1 MGNGVMG
8 SVYPFLT
15 IIGAAGVEC
24 STFTTPG
31 TDPSTV
37 LSLRVNDANGFPL
50 LTIHATGIPDDV
62 MQRLVAATAPVPPRK
77 LELVR

>member
-1 MGNGVMG
+1 MGHSVMS

-15 IIGAAGVEC
+15 ILGAAGVEC

-31 TDPSTV
+31 VDPTTV
-37 LSLRVNDANGFPL
+37 LSLRINDENGFPL
-50 LTIHATGIPDDV
+50 FTAHITGIPDDV
-62 MQRLVAATAPVPPRK
+62 MRRLVDAAAPVPLRR

>member
-1 MGNGVMG
+1 MG

-15 IIGAAGVEC
+15 VLGAAGVEC

-31 TDPSTV
+31 NDSTAV
-37 LSLRVNDANGFPL
+37 LSLRINDENGFPL
-50 LTIHATGIPDDV
+50 FTAHVTGIPDDV
-62 MQRLVAATAPVPPRK
+62 MQRLVAAAAPVPPRK